1 MMDLSMLFV
10 DDVGLG
16 INYFSCVIPNRN
28 LKIDLRI
35 DREMLYYREYEY
47 DTCVSITTYA
57 PS

>member
-1 MMDLSMLFV
+1 MKSRISLYNYKIF
-10 DDVGLG
+10 
-16 INYFSCVIPNRN
+16 YFSCVIPNPN